1 MELLSLW
8 LSLIFIVLV
17 VEWRSRTGMA
27 GAEYQGICKLVGQV
41 VDCQRRHL
49 VSVPNDLPSHS
60 VELVLDA
67 NPIKTLEHHSLLRYS
82 HLENLSLDNCKLEC
96 IDRNTF
102 QGSSSLHTLTLS
114 NNFLSVN
121 YTESG
126 AALRSL
132 PILRKLDLS
141 GNLLTEDMVAE
152 MLLNLSS
159 LESLSLARNVIMRL
173 DDSAF
178 QSLERLQELDL
189 QKNYIFEIESGTF
202 DHLKWLRRLNLAF
215 NHLPC
220 IVNFDLTQLQ
230 TLNVSYNILEWFIAD
245 SGGAAFELETLD
257 LSHNQLLFFPFL
269 PQQNRLH
276 TLLLM
281 DNQMGFYRDLYN
293 ASSPQEMVVHFLL
306 IDGNVTNVT
315 TVNLWEDFSL
325 SDLSALHFLD
335 LSQNQF
341 RYLPDGFLRNM
352 TSLSHLNLNQN
363 CLQTFHIQKDNPPN
377 SLSDLNLSQNQ
388 LSELRL
394 APRLTSFL
402 RNLRYFNLSSNQLR
416 GIPPGLFTNASNIT
430 TIDLS
435 HNQITVCPQSEKV
448 SQLVCV
454 DFRNMTSL
462 RSLSLENCGL
472 ATLEDG
478 TFRGTS
484 LTHLDLSS
492 NQDILLRGISPLQD
506 VTRTLQVLSLR
517 DVGLH
522 SSGRELDFVGF
533 GNLKYLDVSTNSL
546 TSFPRF
552 WGSLELHTLDL
563 RRNCLTAPP
572 QWTSSEQLKK
582 SLRVL
587 YLSQNPYDCC
597 SPESWEPLQN
607 LKTLHI
613 ADWRNVTCNF
623 SSKMLHVVEL
633 SEDFYQGCKWMKADQ
648 GLLYLVLI
656 LPTCLTL
663 LVACVVIFLTFKKP
677 LLQVVKSRCHWSS
690 IY

>member
-8 LSLIFIVLV
+8 LSLGFIVLV
-17 VEWRSRTGMA
+17 VQWQNETLMA
-27 GAEYQGICKLVGQV
+27 AAEYQGVCKLVGRV
-41 VDCQRRHL
+41 ADCQGRYL
-49 VSVPNDLPSHS
+49 VSVPSDLPSHS
-60 VELVLDA
+60 AELVLDV
-67 NPIKTLEHHSLLRYS
+67 NPIKTLEYNSLLHYS
-82 HLENLSLDNCKLEC
+82 HLERLSLGNCELAC

-102 QGSSSLHTLTLS
+102 QGSSYLHTLVLS

-132 PILRKLDLS
+132 LGLRKLDLS
-141 GNLLTEDMVAE
+141 GNSLTEDMVAE

-159 LESLSLARNVIMRL
+159 LESLSLARNAIMRL
-173 DDSAF
+173 DDTIF

-189 QKNYIFEIESGTF
+189 QKNYIFEIESGAF

-220 IVNFDLTQLQ
+220 IVNFGLTQLQ
-230 TLNVSYNILEWFIAD
+230 VLNISYNALEWFIAD
-245 SGGAAFELETLD
+245 SGDAAFELETLD

-269 PQQNRLH
+269 PQQNRLR
-276 TLLLM
+276 TLLLT
-281 DNQMGFYRDLYN
+281 DNEMGFYRDLYN
-293 ASSPQEMVVHFLL
+293 ASSPKEMVVQFLL
-306 IDGNVTNVT
+306 ISGNVTNVT
-315 TVNLWEDFSL
+315 TVSLWEEFAL
-325 SDLSALHFLD
+325 SDLSALRVLD
-335 LSQNQF
+335 LSRNQL

-363 CLQTFHIQKDNPPN
+363 CLQTLSIQEDDPPR

-388 LSELRL
+388 LSELRV
-394 APRLTSFL
+394 APGLTSFL
-402 RNLRYFNLSSNQLR
+402 RSLRYFNLSSNQLQ
-416 GIPPGLFTNASNIT
+416 GVPPGLFANTSNIT

-435 HNQITVCPQSEKV
+435 HNQITLCPLSEKV
-448 SQLVCV
+448 GQPACV
-454 DFRNMTSL
+454 DFRNITSL
-462 RSLSLENCGL
+462 RSLFLRNCGL
-472 ATLEDG
+472 AALEER

-484 LTHLDLSS
+484 LTHLDLSGNHGVLS
-492 NQDILLRGISPLQD
+492 RGITPLQD
-506 VTRTLQVLSLR
+506 TAPTLQVLSLR
-517 DVGLH
+517 DIGLH
-522 SSGRELDFVGF
+522 PNGTKLDFFGF
-533 GNLKYLDVSTNSL
+533 GNLRHLDVSTNYL
-546 TSFPRF
+546 TSFPQF
-552 WGSLELHTLDL
+552 WGRLELHTLDL
-563 RRNCLTAPP
+563 RRNRFTALPH
-572 QWTSSEQLKK
+572 WAGSEQLKK

-597 SPESWEPLQN
+597 WLEGWGPLHS
-607 LKTLHI
+607 LKTLLI
-613 ADWRNVTCNF
+613 ADEGAVTCNF
-623 SSKMLHVVEL
+623 SSNIFRVVEVFETI
-633 SEDFYQGCKWMKADQ
+633 SQDCKWERVDV